1 MDESIGAKGGKNDFR
16 RTMIIKKNQKKKIKE
31 YNEQRELREL
41 EKRVKKQQIYTLIK
55 ALPIVLGGEV
65 VKTIHDTAIGK
76 KKPDKEE
83 ELSKWRIKEYDSDIS
98 SKTPVDSER
107 EKKVIVTPD
116 GEKVIVYVRKKT
128 VDIFGES
135 LKKDVDVNPST
146 DKKQEQD
153 EIIEE
158 DSLKDHADNK
168 PVKGSPFFEKKPD
181 FDVTGISEISSIDLG
196 GDIAD
201 LKITDLPPNL
211 QTKISK
217 IQSRKIVDEYERLLK
232 DVRYELRKI
241 VSDYKVLE
249 ESSEKAILSHDSE
262 LILEKLSDLITK
274 LEILKSKININ
285 DLDRYDD
292 NYVQYLIDGYL
303 DEFKNGNLVDGIK
316 DSPLY
321 IMISEKL
328 DELDHKRDDL
338 SKKVEEKKDVLEDK
352 EINFK
357 KLKEKYYSID
367 QLNKDLEDMQYRQQ
381 ELLEE
386 VKEKVA
392 NATSITERVHYE
404 LYYMNMQTSNL
415 ARFSFMQ
422 MFMPGMMSA
431 LGLGIAVASNMN
443 FLRSIYKPRVKETK
457 YKVVTVNNYH
467 SQISDSISKLD
478 DAISL
483 LGKTS
488 VQIDKIINDLQNKYS
503 DYASITSEYNEML
516 YKLKRIKSEVEEKEY
531 EMKKMKKEQEKQLE
545 INDAK
550 VLKRGTYPVN

>member
-1 MDESIGAKGGKNDFR
+1 
-16 RTMIIKKNQKKKIKE
+16 
-31 YNEQRELREL
+31 
-41 EKRVKKQQIYTLIK
+41 
-55 ALPIVLGGEV
+55 
-65 VKTIHDTAIGK
+65 
-76 KKPDKEE
+76 
-83 ELSKWRIKEYDSDIS
+83 
-98 SKTPVDSER
+98 
-107 EKKVIVTPD
+107 
-116 GEKVIVYVRKKT
+116 
-128 VDIFGES
+128 
-135 LKKDVDVNPST
+135 
-146 DKKQEQD
+146 
-153 EIIEE
+153 
-158 DSLKDHADNK
+158 
-168 PVKGSPFFEKKPD
+168 
-181 FDVTGISEISSIDLG
+181 
-196 GDIAD
+196 
-201 LKITDLPPNL
+201 
-211 QTKISK
+211 
-217 IQSRKIVDEYERLLK
+217 
-232 DVRYELRKI
+232 
-241 VSDYKVLE
+241 
-249 ESSEKAILSHDSE
+249 
-262 LILEKLSDLITK
+262 
-274 LEILKSKININ
+274 
-285 DLDRYDD
+285 
-292 NYVQYLIDGYL
+292 
-303 DEFKNGNLVDGIK
+303 
-316 DSPLY
+316 
-321 IMISEKL
+321 
-328 DELDHKRDDL
+328 
-338 SKKVEEKKDVLEDK
+338 
-352 EINFK
+352 
-357 KLKEKYYSID
+357 
-367 QLNKDLEDMQYRQQ
+367 MQYRQQ